1 MAARRSCSAA
11 RCRIEAWKL
20 RGRIGYLGHEPLLY
34 RDLSGRENLRF
45 HARLHGITGAPAE
58 ARIAELLAAAGIER
72 RADERI
78 AELSAGMR
86 QRLAICRCVLHEPE
100 LLLLDEP
107 DSNLDAEGR
116 ELARGLI
123 GAGGGQHPRR
133 RHPRPRAL
141 PARGR
146 PGAAARHRRDGGGL
160 VTPSRAAFAA
170 ILAKDLRSELRT
182 LQSLPAMAL
191 FAITTFVI
199 FRFGLDRTQLSGSL
213 AAGVLWATLL
223 FAAVL
228 GINRLFVAERE
239 EGGFDAIRL
248 APIDRSV
255 LFTAKAAAL
264 VIYLLALEL
273 VAVPIF
279 ALFFLHDLG
288 GLVPLALILLL
299 ADLGLAATGTL
310 ISSMAVNSRARDLL
324 VPLVLLP
331 LVVPLMIAAT
341 GATEPLLALGG
352 PGYDRFGTWLMV
364 LGLYDLI
371 FGLVGYA
378 VFDFLL
384 ED

>member
-1 MAARRSCSAA
+1 
-11 RCRIEAWKL
+11 
-20 RGRIGYLGHEPLLY
+20 
-34 RDLSGRENLRF
+34 
-45 HARLHGITGAPAE
+45 
-58 ARIAELLAAAGIER
+58 
-72 RADERI
+72 
-78 AELSAGMR
+78 
-86 QRLAICRCVLHEPE
+86 
-100 LLLLDEP
+100 
-107 DSNLDAEGR
+107 
-116 ELARGLI
+116 
-123 GAGGGQHPRR
+123 
-133 RHPRPRAL
+133 
-141 PARGR
+141 
-146 PGAAARHRRDGGGL
+146 

-199 FRFGLDRTQLSGSL
+199 FRFGLDRTSLSGSL
-213 AAGVLWATLL
+213 ASGVLWATLL

-248 APIDRSV
+248 APIDRSA
-255 LFTAKAAAL
+255 LFTAKAATL
-264 VIYLLALEL
+264 FVYLLALEL

-279 ALFFLHDLG
+279 AFFFLDSAAAFP
-288 GLVPLALILLL
+288 PLLAVLIL
-299 ADLGLAATGTL
+299 ADLGLAFTGTL

-331 LVVPLMIAAT
+331 LVVPLMIAAS
-341 GATEPLLALGG
+341 GATEPLLTLGG
-352 PGYDRFGTWLMV
+352 PAYDRFGTWLIV